1 MIYILI
7 TLLLALGVFTAS
19 VIEDE
24 KRCRKRNMELVR
36 RAWAKEEQC
45 ENLEKEVYR
54 LSEEN
59 AELKKAK
66 KNEVINNGL

>member
-24 KRCRKRNMELVR
+24 KRCRKRNVELVR
-36 RAWAKEEQC
+36 KSWAKEKQF
-45 ENLEKEVYR
+45 ENLEKEAYR

-59 AELKKAK
+59 AEIKKALADK
-66 KNEVINNGL
+66 GSATK